1 MQKISKL
8 LNLPIGTVKT
18 TIRRYGDSE
27 MPISKRR
34 SGRPKLFSD
43 SEQKILKEIIDK
55 NDKISADKL
64 QKSFNDITS
73 MHPSTKTI
81 YRNLHQ
87 MGLRSH
93 IAVLKP
99 LINEKQRQHRLDWCI
114 NRRNWTKR
122 MWRTVIWS
130 DESRF
135 TLFNNDEPTR
145 VWREKG
151 TRYNIENLMPSVKH
165 GGGGIMVWGCFT
177 AKCLGPLVK
186 IVGKMN
192 HKDYINILEKELLP
206 FINENFPGGRKNY
219 KFQDDNAPV
228 HTAKNVKAWISEKG
242 LKILEDWPSQ
252 SPDLNPIEHLWNE
265 LSSP

>member
-1 MQKISKL
+1 MIVNK
-8 LNLPIGTVKT
+8 
-18 TIRRYGDSE
+18 
-27 MPISKRR
+27 
-34 SGRPKLFSD
+34 
-43 SEQKILKEIIDK
+43 KILKEIIDK
-55 NDKISADKL
+55 NNKISADKL

-122 MWRTVIWS
+122 MWKTVIWS

-135 TLFNNDEPTR
+135 TLFNNDGPTR

-177 AKCLGPLVK
+177 AKCLALW
-186 IVGKMN
+186 
-192 HKDYINILEKELLP
+192 
-206 FINENFPGGRKNY
+206 RK
-219 KFQDDNAPV
+219 
-228 HTAKNVKAWISEKG
+228 
-242 LKILEDWPSQ
+242 
-252 SPDLNPIEHLWNE
+252 
-265 LSSP
+265 